1 MNFIEMSG
9 SVNVGVE
16 SLNGLFQLILS
27 FNKSIVFIAQVSG
40 EFDPSLSLSVFSVL
54 NKISKIPLKLILL
67 QRVIISIVRVIEEF
81 FGWLFNQPWLLIQS
95 RLWQLVR
102 IELRDFHFQSIAF
115 ELLQI
120 LVWVLQMWLQGK
132 DVTLIWLLH
141 RLQQWHHHVHHSF

>member
-1 MNFIEMSG
+1 MSG

-27 FNKSIVFIAQVSG
+27 FNESIVFIAQVSG

-95 RLWQLVR
+95 RL
-102 IELRDFHFQSIAF
+102 
-115 ELLQI
+115 
-120 LVWVLQMWLQGK
+120 
-132 DVTLIWLLH
+132 
-141 RLQQWHHHVHHSF
+141 